1 MLLVRGYKPESAVP
15 VVIICCGMAKGGEKE
30 QQKPGES
37 CPDHGLIMLAAYKA
51 KNILLTKVEGKQKAV
66 DDGHTLKKQ
75 KTKSGKEE
83 EDDEQEEKVLE
94 TENYMNVELL
104 PHPCE
109 VWDESTVLISWDPQ
123 PGAGNI
129 PLSFWEK
136 ASNQWDET
144 LV

>member
-37 CPDHGLIMLAAYKA
+37 CPDYGLIMLAAYKA

-66 DDGHTLKKQ
+66 DDGRTLKKQ

-94 TENYMNVELL
+94 TEDYMNV
-104 PHPCE
+104 
-109 VWDESTVLISWDPQ
+109 ESTVLISWDPQ